1 MLLASVHQIE
11 PAAIVLGAIVGLLV
25 GLTGMGGASL
35 MTPLLV
41 LVLGVK
47 PVLAVGTDLIYSSV
61 TKACGSVVHL
71 RQGTPDVRIAIR
83 MAWGSVPGAL
93 LGVFALGLLAKHL
106 NTDALN
112 GLVLHLLGVML
123 VLVSITM
130 FLRVLLSGRLPL
142 PSLGSH
148 RWVGVFLPIVG
159 FFVGFLVGLTSVGS
173 GSLLIVALALCTQ
186 LPAVRLV
193 GTDLVH
199 AVILTAVAGL
209 AHLAVGNVNIS
220 LTMSLLIGSIPGV
233 LVGSRLCSYLPDRS
247 VRLALAGTLLVSG
260 LRLI

>member
-1 MLLASVHQIE
+1 MIE
-11 PAAIVLGAIVGLLV
+11 PQAIVLGAIVGLLV

-41 LVLGVK
+41 LVMHVE

-61 TKACGSVVHL
+61 TKAVGSVVHL
-71 RQGTPDVRIAIR
+71 RHGTPDVGIALR
-83 MAWGSVPGAL
+83 MAVGSVPGAL
-93 LGVFALGLLAKHL
+93 LGVLTLGIVAKHL
-106 NTDALN
+106 NPAQLN
-112 GLVLHLLGVML
+112 GLVIHLLGVML
-123 VLVSITM
+123 VIVSVTM
-130 FLRVLLSGRLPL
+130 FVRLVLSDRLPL
-142 PSLGSH
+142 PSLGAH
-148 RWVGVFLPIVG
+148 RWVIIFLPVAG
-159 FFVGFLVGLTSVGS
+159 FVVGFLVGLTSVGS
-173 GSLLIVALALCTQ
+173 GTLLIVALALCTR

-209 AHLAVGNVNIS
+209 AHLAIGNVNVP
-220 LTMSLLIGSIPGV
+220 LTVSLLIGSIPGV

-247 VRLALAGTLLVSG
+247 VRIALAATLLVSG